1 MSLQIFLY
9 QGLAGLY
16 EELSTIQI
24 KGGNIWNTSRDMMIY
39 ICINIFICAE
49 QLIKPRL
56 YLKMSKTSFI
66 QTKMKW
72 ESTVTHNLQTS
83 PVDTSQVLTEQESQ
97 SYGFLGK
104 QKASQSNKRFVGL
117 SQMVP

>member
-1 MSLQIFLY
+1 M
-9 QGLAGLY
+9 
-16 EELSTIQI
+16 
-24 KGGNIWNTSRDMMIY
+24 N
-39 ICINIFICAE
+39 
-49 QLIKPRL
+49 
-56 YLKMSKTSFI
+56 KTSFI

-83 PVDTSQVLTEQESQ
+83 PVDTSQVQESQ

>member
-16 EELSTIQI
+16 EELSAIQI
-24 KGGNIWNTSRDMMIY
+24 KGGNVWNIRRYMMIY

-56 YLKMSKTSFI
+56 YLEF
-66 QTKMKW
+66 
-72 ESTVTHNLQTS
+72 
-83 PVDTSQVLTEQESQ
+83 
-97 SYGFLGK
+97 
-104 QKASQSNKRFVGL
+104 
-117 SQMVP
+117 

>member
-1 MSLQIFLY
+1 MKRKIRLILIGEKNGISLHFLESPEFFFMSLQIFLY
-9 QGLAGLY
+9 QRLAGLY

-56 YLKMSKTSFI
+56 YLKF
-66 QTKMKW
+66 
-72 ESTVTHNLQTS
+72 
-83 PVDTSQVLTEQESQ
+83 
-97 SYGFLGK
+97 
-104 QKASQSNKRFVGL
+104 
-117 SQMVP
+117 

>member
-1 MSLQIFLY
+1 M
-9 QGLAGLY
+9 
-16 EELSTIQI
+16 
-24 KGGNIWNTSRDMMIY
+24 N
-39 ICINIFICAE
+39 
-49 QLIKPRL
+49 
-56 YLKMSKTSFI
+56 KTSFI

-83 PVDTSQVLTEQESQ
+83 PVDTSQVLIEQESQ